1 MFTYGSLCYNDFAK
15 NNNVFLH
22 GRADTMQGK
31 RPVKKHMDKSIR
43 RVKNRSA
50 FFLFPSVM
58 GVALFFVLPFFVVI
72 YYSLIDNPISGQFV
86 FLDNFYKVFT
96 NKAFRLA
103 LFNTFRFSLT
113 AVPLVIVLSL
123 GLAFLLDKPLLYK
136 TKIRAAFLSPM
147 MVPVAS
153 VLLIWQ
159 VLFDYNG
166 LLNEWIL
173 TFGGGRTDW
182 LKSTHAQIVIVL
194 LFIWKN
200 LGYDMVLFMSAL
212 ANIPRE
218 VIEVAQLESATKWQ
232 IFWSLKIRYLSSS
245 ILFVTI
251 LSLINS
257 FKIFREVYLLTG
269 DYPYESLYLLQ
280 HYMNNMFAS
289 LDYQKLSAAAIIMS
303 LFMIVLIGILFMIE
317 NRMGKDLDG

>member
-1 MFTYGSLCYNDFAK
+1 
-15 NNNVFLH
+15 
-22 GRADTMQGK
+22 
-31 RPVKKHMDKSIR
+31 MDKSIR

-50 FFLFPSVM
+50 LFLLPSVT

-72 YYSLIDNPISGQFV
+72 YYSLIDNPISAKFV
-86 FLDNFYKVFT
+86 FLDNFYKVLT
-96 NKAFRLA
+96 NKAFLLA
-103 LFNTFRFSLT
+103 LSNTFRFSFT
-113 AVPLVIVLSL
+113 AVPLVIILSL

-136 TKIRAAFLSPM
+136 SRIRAAFLSPM

-153 VLLIWQ
+153 VILIWQ
-159 VLFDYNG
+159 VLFAYNG
-166 LLNEWIL
+166 VVNEWIRM
-173 TFGGGRTDW
+173 FGGGSIDW
-182 LKSTHAQIVIVL
+182 LKSAHAQIVIVM

-200 LGYDMVLFMSAL
+200 LGYNMVLFMSAL

-218 VIEVAQLESATKWQ
+218 VIEVAELESATKWQ
-232 IFWSLKIRYLSSS
+232 IFWGLKVRYLSSS

-289 LDYQKLSAAAIIMS
+289 LDYQKLSAAAIIMC
-303 LFMIVLIGILFMIE
+303 LFMIVLIGILFMVE

>member
-1 MFTYGSLCYNDFAK
+1 
-15 NNNVFLH
+15 
-22 GRADTMQGK
+22 
-31 RPVKKHMDKSIR
+31 MDKSIR
-43 RVKNRSA
+43 RVKNRSIL
-50 FFLFPSVM
+50 FLLPSVI

-72 YYSLIDNPISGQFV
+72 YYSMIDNPISGRFV
-86 FLDNFYKVFT
+86 FLDNFYKVLG

-103 LFNTFRFSLT
+103 MLNTMRFSAI
-113 AVPLVIVLSL
+113 AVPLIIALSL
-123 GLAFLLDKPLLYK
+123 GLAFLLEKQIPGKSKL
-136 TKIRAAFLSPM
+136 RAAFLSPM

-153 VLLIWQ
+153 VILIWQ

-166 LLNEWIL
+166 VLNEL
-173 TFGGGRTDW
+173 VLYFGGGKVDW
-182 LKSTHAQIVIVL
+182 LKSVYAQIVIVL

-218 VIEVAQLESATKWQ
+218 VVEVAELESATKWQ
-232 IFWSLKIRYLSSS
+232 IFWSLKLRYLSSS

-269 DYPYESLYLLQ
+269 DYPYETLYFLQ
-280 HYMNNMFAS
+280 HYMNNMFRS
-289 LDYQKLSAAAIIMS
+289 LDYQKLSAAAILMS
-303 LFMIVLIGILFMIE
+303 LVMIVLIGILFFAE
-317 NRMGKDLDG
+317 NVLGKDLDG

>member
-1 MFTYGSLCYNDFAK
+1 
-15 NNNVFLH
+15 
-22 GRADTMQGK
+22 
-31 RPVKKHMDKSIR
+31 MDKSIR

-50 FFLFPSVM
+50 LFLLPSVI

-86 FLDNFYKVFT
+86 FLDNFHKVLT

-103 LFNTFRFSLT
+103 MLNTLRFSVI
-113 AVPLVIVLSL
+113 AVPLIIILSL
-123 GLAFLLDKPLLYK
+123 GLAFLLDKQIPGK
-136 TKIRAAFLSPM
+136 SKIRAAFLSPM

-153 VLLIWQ
+153 VILIWQ

-166 LLNEWIL
+166 LLNEFIQY
-173 TFGGGRTDW
+173 FGAGKVDW
-182 LKSTHAQIVIVL
+182 LKSVYAQIVIVI
-194 LFIWKN
+194 LFVWKN
-200 LGYDMVLFMSAL
+200 LGYNMVLFMSAL

-218 VIEVAQLESATKWQ
+218 VVEVAELESATKWQ
-232 IFWSLKIRYLSSS
+232 IFWSLKLRYLSSS

-269 DYPYESLYLLQ
+269 DYPYETLYLLQ
-280 HYMNNMFAS
+280 HYMNNMFRS
-289 LDYQKLSAAAIIMS
+289 LDYQKLSAAAILMS
-303 LFMIVLIGILFMIE
+303 LVMIVLIGILFFAE
-317 NRMGKDLDG
+317 NVLGKDLDG